1 MLPGNYQISATLQGF
16 EPGKVPDVRV
26 GLGDIKKVDFALAL
40 AGVTERV
47 EVTAESPLVDVK
59 QSGRFTNIR
68 AEQVNLLP
76 HNRDFTS
83 LVTQASGANM
93 EAKSAPAG
101 QPGLMLDG
109 AAAAENRYVIDGIE
123 TTNIVGGLSGKN
135 LLADF
140 VEEVQVKST
149 GYPAEYG
156 GSTGGVINVITKSG
170 SNSLHGYVGGMF
182 QGSDL
187 AGDSNPTLR
196 AVVGHADQAEY
207 HTYPKDNN
215 TRFEPGAQLG
225 GPVLKNRMWFFGA
238 YQPAY
243 TTIKRHVDA
252 STSGIATANTSD
264 TKQKQEVQY
273 F

>member
-83 LVTQASGANM
+83 LVTHASGANM

-123 TTNIVGGLSGKN
+123 TTNMSAVCRARISSRISSRKCRSSPPATPLST
-135 LLADF
+135 AAR
-140 VEEVQVKST
+140 
-149 GYPAEYG
+149 PA
-156 GSTGGVINVITKSG
+156 
-170 SNSLHGYVGGMF
+170 
-182 QGSDL
+182 
-187 AGDSNPTLR
+187 A
-196 AVVGHADQAEY
+196 
-207 HTYPKDNN
+207 
-215 TRFEPGAQLG
+215 
-225 GPVLKNRMWFFGA
+225 
-238 YQPAY
+238 
-243 TTIKRHVDA
+243 
-252 STSGIATANTSD
+252 
-264 TKQKQEVQY
+264 
-273 F
+273 